1 MYAICSGSTDIV
13 ATLVGYFLV
22 VNYPIDKRNF
32 VGMTPLLLAAKTGRS
47 EELVIFIIVDLQN
60 FRQIIRQSD
69 GNKNLGIVLDLG
81 IVCD

>member
-1 MYAICSGSTDIV
+1 M
-13 ATLVGYFLV
+13 
-22 VNYPIDKRNF
+22 
-32 VGMTPLLLAAKTGRS
+32 GMTPLLLAAKTGRS